1 LKFCVPERI
10 EDQHLANLPA
20 GVEVVKFTREG
31 ELPAGLAE
39 VEFFVP
45 PFGQRARV
53 REALVLMKRLKVI
66 QTMSAGVDTW
76 LDLVPPGV
84 ILCDGRGVHDVPV
97 AEWCAAALLA
107 MVKRFPEFR
116 DFQARSDWK
125 DERLVD
131 LAGQRIM
138 IYGYGSIGH
147 ALEERLAP
155 FGVEFVRV
163 ARTPRQG
170 VHGHGEVG
178 ELLPGV
184 DAVVVLVPLTPET
197 EGVVSTSFLARMKEG
212 AILVNAARGR
222 IVDTGALLAELQK
235 GRLKAALDVTEPEP
249 LPEDHELWR
258 APGVFITPHIAGS
271 SQRFVERAFKLIR
284 AQVVR
289 YVAGEP
295 LINRVEGGY

>member
-1 LKFCVPERI
+1 MKLCVPERV
-10 EDQHLANLPA
+10 EDRYLGGFPD
-20 GVEVVKFTREG
+20 GVEVLRFPREG
-31 ELPAGLAE
+31 ELPAGFGE

-53 REALVLMKRLKVI
+53 TEALGLMKRLKVI

-76 LDLVPPGV
+76 LELAPPGV
-84 ILCDGRGVHDVPV
+84 ILCDGRGVHDIPV

-116 DFQARSDWK
+116 DYQARSDWK

-197 EGVVSTSFLARMKEG
+197 EGVVSASFLARMKDG
-212 AILVNAARGR
+212 ALLINAARGR
-222 IVDTGALLAELQK
+222 VVDTGALLAELQS
-235 GRLKAALDVTEPEP
+235 GRLEAALDVTDPEP

-284 AQVVR
+284 AQVER